1 MRAPHGIFAALS
13 AGLSLSSAAACSKQG
28 LLLVSSYPFESS
40 PGEIVKGGV
49 TTLKLGNKGLEQV
62 GEISSICGTNPSWQ
76 TLVGGDQYYCINENF
91 DDGPGAFTSAKVN
104 TDGTLAFVGNSSTPG
119 GPVHIALFGE
129 NGERAITSNFA
140 SSSLD
145 VFNIENP
152 AKLQSLDN
160 KPFPPRAD
168 NETITSRPH
177 QAVVD
182 PTGGFVV
189 IPDLSVDLL
198 HIFSIDQTAL
208 TLTELPAHPFGN
220 GTGPRHAAFLKS
232 GDKTFLY
239 VIAEKK
245 VSILGFEV
253 SYGTN
258 SLTLSE
264 KFNIRTDGS
273 ENAPAEGS
281 SGAEITI
288 SPDNKFLTVSTRNET
303 TLEYTSVADGTK
315 IPSDALNTFSIDP
328 ATGELTHVQSA
339 PAGGSFPR
347 HFSFNKDGSLVA
359 VACGG
364 ENRVNVFERDV
375 GTGMIGKA
383 VGERVLTTQVNH
395 VIFKE

>member
-1 MRAPHGIFAALS
+1 MRATHGIFAALS
-13 AGLSLSSAAACSKQG
+13 ASFSLSSAAACSKQA
-28 LLLVSSYPFESS
+28 LLLVSSYPFGATPEDTI
-40 PGEIVKGGV
+40 PGGV

-62 GEISSICGTNPSWQ
+62 GDISSICGTHPSWQ
-76 TLVGGDQYYCINENF
+76 TLVGTDQYYCINENW
-91 DDGPGAFTSAKVN
+91 DTGNGTFTSAKVN
-104 TDGTLAFVGNSSTPG
+104 TDGTLAFMGNSSTPG

-129 NGERAITSNFA
+129 GKRAITSNFA
-140 SSSLD
+140 TSSLD
-145 VFNIENP
+145 VFDIENP
-152 AKLQSLDN
+152 AQLQSLDN
-160 KPFPPRAD
+160 KAFRPRAD
-168 NETITSRPH
+168 NQTIKSRPH

-189 IPDLSVDLL
+189 VPDLSVDVL
-198 HIFSIDQTAL
+198 HIFSIDQTSL
-208 TLTELPAHPFGN
+208 SLTESPAYSFEN

-245 VSILGFEV
+245 NSILGFDV

-273 ENAPAEGS
+273 DDAPREGS

-303 TLEYTSVADGTK
+303 VLSYAPVGGGAK
-315 IPSDALNTFSIDP
+315 IPSDALHTFSIDA
-328 ATGELTHVQSA
+328 ATGELTHVQAA
-339 PAGGSFPR
+339 PAGGSLPR
-347 HFSFNKDGSLVA
+347 HFSFSKDGSLVA

-364 ENRVNVFERDV
+364 ENRVNVFQRDV
-375 GTGMIGKA
+375 ATGMIGKA
-383 VGERVLTTQVNH
+383 VGETVLTTQVNH